1 MNTLAYVTD
10 RRKDKDTIIDELKR
24 ESGGSFS
31 VVYRA
36 LREVSTTS
44 GESTSL
50 NKEDVLRAIHRIRLK
65 DRKTSK
71 G

>member
-1 MNTLAYVTD
+1 MNTLAYVAD
-10 RRKDKDTIIDELKR
+10 KRKHSDTVIDELKR

-44 GESTSL
+44 GGSTSL
-50 NKEDVLRAIHRIRLK
+50 SKVDVLRAIHRIRLK
-65 DRKTSK
+65 ENKATK

>member
-1 MNTLAYVTD
+1 MNTLDFVTD
-10 RRKDKDTIIDELKR
+10 KRKDKDTIVDELKR

-44 GESTSL
+44 GGSTSL
-50 NKEDVLRAIHRIRLK
+50 SKADVLRAIHRIRTRDK
-65 DRKTSK
+65 ATR